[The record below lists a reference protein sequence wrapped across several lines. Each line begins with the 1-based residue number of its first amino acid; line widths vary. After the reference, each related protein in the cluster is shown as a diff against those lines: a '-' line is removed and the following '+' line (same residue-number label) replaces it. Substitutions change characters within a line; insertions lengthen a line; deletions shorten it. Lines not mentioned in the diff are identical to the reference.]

1 MVTDQGSNFVRLL
14 KQKIN
19 KYIEEDNI
27 DIVGT
32 ERVEIEIEEINQDLN
47 EINESENLTTEDDED
62 ADDTNEDDLKKEEG
76 GIIPYLD
83 DPEDENEQEIG
94 FFIKLGILF
103 FC

>member
-27 DIVGT
+27 DIFGT
-32 ERVEIEIEEINQDLN
+32 ERIEIEIEETNQDLN

-76 GIIPYLD
+76 
-83 DPEDENEQEIG
+83 
-94 FFIKLGILF
+94 
-103 FC
+103 

>member
-27 DIVGT
+27 DIFGT
-32 ERVEIEIEEINQDLN
+32 ERIEIEIEETNQDLN

-62 ADDTNEDDLKKEEG
+62 ADDTNEDDLNKEEG

-83 DPEDENEQEIG
+83 DP
-94 FFIKLGILF
+94 
-103 FC
+103 